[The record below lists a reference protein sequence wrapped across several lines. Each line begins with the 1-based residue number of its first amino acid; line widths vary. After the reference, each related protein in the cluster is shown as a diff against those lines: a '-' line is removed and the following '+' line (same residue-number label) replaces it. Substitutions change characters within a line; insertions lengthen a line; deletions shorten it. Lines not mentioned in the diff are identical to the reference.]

1 MYLGGVCQG
10 GNGSERRARP
20 GWQKA
25 RRGPYT
31 GCSGARLTGA
41 GDPGGKDPGGHPRA
55 AHGTAREGYSLYS
68 REVSSTP
75 DDTPVPSGTSTP
87 SRVMLAEG
95 SGVVLPKP
103 AEQKARVRPLSRR
116 REGQLCV
123 HFKDKRILH
132 LLQTGPCGLDRAPGT
147 SLSAQGSLT
156 RRCPRHRQPHSEHI
170 PKRFLP
176 RAAGSHRLRNPTPAS
191 RGPGSWSGAG

>member
-1 MYLGGVCQG
+1 MCQG
-10 GNGSERRARP
+10 GNGSRAESAP
-20 GWQKA
+20 CWQRA
-25 RRGPYT
+25 WRAPYT

-41 GDPGGKDPGGHPRA
+41 GRPGREGPRRPPRRPLRPPGCP
-55 AHGTAREGYSLYS
+55 REGYSLYS

-87 SRVMLAEG
+87 SRVILAEG

-116 REGQLCV
+116 REGARAGRPPGQLCV
-123 HFKDKRILH
+123 HFKDKLILH
-132 LLQTGPCGLDRAPGT
+132 LLQTGPCGSRPR
-147 SLSAQGSLT
+147 SRHQPQGSLV
-156 RRCPRHRQPHSEHI
+156 RRCTRHRQPHSEHI

-176 RAAGSHRLRNPTPAS
+176 RAAGSRLLGCHRLHNPTPA
-191 RGPGSWSGAG
+191 